1 MNRPFASILPPS
13 GTDLDQVDV
22 ASSPRH
28 AARSWA
34 RLSILAAALGA
45 SVYLSA
51 CVPLVVTGA
60 AVGAMAATDRRTLG
74 AQTDDQAIEL
84 KALGQV
90 RDSVARTGGVSI
102 TSYNRKVLLTGQVS
116 DEETKSKVEKVVAG
130 LPNVRGVQNELQIAG
145 RVGLGTTTN
154 DTALTARVKA
164 AMIEDRDLNSQTIKV
179 VTEAGVV
186 YLMGMVSRAEGDRAA
201 RVASRVS
208 GVMRVVTVFEYTG
221 G

>member
-1 MNRPFASILPPS
+1 MRN
-13 GTDLDQVDV
+13 
-22 ASSPRH
+22 
-28 AARSWA
+28 
-34 RLSILAAALGA
+34 
-45 SVYLSA
+45 
-51 CVPLVVTGA
+51 
-60 AVGAMAATDRRTLG
+60 
-74 AQTDDQAIEL
+74 DDQAIEL

-90 RDSVARTGGVSI
+90 RDMVAQTGGVSI

-116 DEETKSKVEKVVAG
+116 DEETKSKVEKLVAG